1 MPIFYKPVERKNPA
15 KPLDPAKFYA
25 SASAVKRT
33 NLKELAQSISDK
45 STTVSHIDVHAVLLA
60 LTDEIA
66 ARIPAGETVHL
77 GDLGYF
83 FTTLKSEGVEKLED
97 VNSAT
102 IKEARVR
109 FAAGKDLESKV
120 KAAEFKKVS
129 APKVA
134 P

>member
-33 NLKELAQSISDK
+33 DLKELAQSISDK

-66 ARIPAGETVHL
+66 ARIPAGETIHL

-83 FTTLKSEGVEKLED
+83 FTTLKSEGMEKLED

-109 FAAGKDLESKV
+109 FAAGKDLEAKV
-120 KAAEFKKVS
+120 KTAEFKKVS
-129 APKVA
+129 GQ
-134 P
+134 

>member
-1 MPIFYKPVERKNPA
+1 MVLRVGVGKFFSIVHCLQEGQVGVEGFFKTLLRQVFLFQPFYKVVLKVDSGKQNDDEV
-15 KPLDPAKFYA
+15 
-25 SASAVKRT
+25 AVF
-33 NLKELAQSISDK
+33 
-45 STTVSHIDVHAVLLA
+45 DVA
-60 LTDEIA
+60 LS
-66 ARIPAGETVHL
+66 V

-109 FAAGKDLESKV
+109 FATGKDLEAKV
-120 KAAEFKKVS
+120 KTAEFKKVS
-129 APKVA
+129 GPKVA